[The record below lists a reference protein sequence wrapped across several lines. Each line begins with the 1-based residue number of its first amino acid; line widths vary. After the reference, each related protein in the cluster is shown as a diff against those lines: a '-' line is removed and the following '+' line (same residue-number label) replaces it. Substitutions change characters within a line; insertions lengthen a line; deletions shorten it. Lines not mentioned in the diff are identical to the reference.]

1 MLMLVLDAP
10 EDFVVAETMHCYDQC
25 SRQLP
30 GFVQFDLTIE
40 NISTTCY
47 THFWHIRYNYQIK
60 IYVFTMATKL
70 YAYLLRKLREFIR
83 KRLANQVICHFVSQS
98 NMGLQMF

>member
-1 MLMLVLDAP
+1 MLMWVVDAP

-40 NISTTCY
+40 NISTSCY
-47 THFWHIRYNYQIK
+47 TIFGTFAIIICIHNGNK
-60 IYVFTMATKL
+60 IIC
-70 YAYLLRKLREFIR
+70 LLVEETPRI
-83 KRLANQVICHFVSQS
+83 HP
-98 NMGLQMF
+98 

>member
-1 MLMLVLDAP
+1 MLMWVLDAP
-10 EDFVVAETMHCYDQC
+10 ENFVVAETMHCYDQC

-40 NISTTCY
+40 NISTSCY
-47 THFWHIRYNYQIK
+47 TIFGTFAII

-83 KRLANQVICHFVSQS
+83 KRLANQVICHFVGQS
-98 NMGLQMF
+98 TMVLQMF

>member
-40 NISTTCY
+40 NISTSCY
-47 THFWHIRYNYQIK
+47 TIFGTFAIIIRFICIHNGNK
-60 IYVFTMATKL
+60 IIC
-70 YAYLLRKLREFIR
+70 LLVEETPRI
-83 KRLANQVICHFVSQS
+83 HP
-98 NMGLQMF
+98 

>member
-10 EDFVVAETMHCYDQC
+10 EDFVAAETMHCYDQC

-40 NISTTCY
+40 NISTSCY
-47 THFWHIRYNYQIK
+47 TIFGTFAII

>member
-10 EDFVVAETMHCYDQC
+10 DDFVVAATMHCYDQC
-25 SRQLP
+25 SRQRP

-40 NISTTCY
+40 NISTSCY
-47 THFWHIRYNYQIK
+47 THFWHIK

>member
-40 NISTTCY
+40 NISTSCY
-47 THFWHIRYNYQIK
+47 TIFGTFAIIIRDICIK
-60 IYVFTMATKL
+60 MATKL

>member
-25 SRQLP
+25 SRQRP
-30 GFVQFDLTIE
+30 GFVQFYLTIE

-47 THFWHIRYNYQIK
+47 THFGTFAIK